1 MKDFDEDTEDAKLL
15 RKDLE
20 ELKRRFGG
28 DGKIHMELNF
38 SSKYPIEPVFIRVVS
53 PRMLQYTGNVTIGGA
68 VCSEF
73 SVEKYQPDWKI
84 SEIMRMVR
92 LNMLTAPKVYVKTQ
106 FGPGGR
112 AGPLRVDLNGTLI
125 VLIILFKVP
134 PLHCS
139 MKALELFFEVMWLPT
154 IPFSM
159 GIPQPVGIN
168 QPHRLENPGLGMNY
182 TNRITSFV
190 QGWLLQ
196 SFSVPWS
203 PP

>member
-112 AGPLRVDLNGTLI
+112 AGPLRVDLNGRDHLGS
-125 VLIILFKVP
+125 
-134 PLHCS
+134 PLR
-139 MKALELFFEVMWLPT
+139 EYREP
-154 IPFSM
+154 
-159 GIPQPVGIN
+159 
-168 QPHRLENPGLGMNY
+168 RR
-182 TNRITSFV
+182 NRVSDEPWSITSRMDGDV
-190 QGWLLQ
+190 CIKSSKLNTVRMQTKYYKIRLLVLWAI
-196 SFSVPWS
+196 FTFLVL
-203 PP
+203 

>member
-1 MKDFDEDTEDAKLL
+1 MSSRLQQEFKNIKIDKTVPVEGVCLFPPENMHCWRLKMKDFDEDTEDAKLL

-106 FGPGGR
+106 FGPRGR
-112 AGPLRVDLNGTLI
+112 AGPLRVDLNGRDHLGS
-125 VLIILFKVP
+125 
-134 PLHCS
+134 PLREYS
-139 MKALELFFEVMWLPT
+139 RASAE
-154 IPFSM
+154 S
-159 GIPQPVGIN
+159 
-168 QPHRLENPGLGMNY
+168 
-182 TNRITSFV
+182 SFRRAV
-190 QGWLLQ
+190 EHHKQNGW
-196 SFSVPWS
+196 
-203 PP
+203 

>member
-38 SSKYPIEPVFIRVVS
+38 SSKYPIEPVFIRVVP

-84 SEIMRMVR
+84 SEIMRMV
-92 LNMLTAPKVYVKTQ
+92 
-106 FGPGGR
+106 
-112 AGPLRVDLNGTLI
+112 
-125 VLIILFKVP
+125 
-134 PLHCS
+134 
-139 MKALELFFEVMWLPT
+139 
-154 IPFSM
+154 
-159 GIPQPVGIN
+159 
-168 QPHRLENPGLGMNY
+168 
-182 TNRITSFV
+182 
-190 QGWLLQ
+190 
-196 SFSVPWS
+196 
-203 PP
+203 

>member
-112 AGPLRVDLNGTLI
+112 AGPLRVDLNGRDHLGS
-125 VLIILFKVP
+125 
-134 PLHCS
+134 PLREYS
-139 MKALELFFEVMWLPT
+139 RASAE
-154 IPFSM
+154 S
-159 GIPQPVGIN
+159 
-168 QPHRLENPGLGMNY
+168 
-182 TNRITSFV
+182 SFQRAV
-190 QGWLLQ
+190 EHHKQNGW
-196 SFSVPWS
+196 
-203 PP
+203 